1 MKKGTILLLL
11 VLLTSYSCKTR
22 KVETITK
29 TVVEYREVVRDST
42 VFIPADRATVSAL
55 LECDSLGN
63 VYMKQIRTLQGKTSA
78 NANIVIRDNYI
89 TAECECD
96 SVSIYLTMKD
106 RYYSSDSSTFK
117 TELKYVEK
125 SLNWFQKLLQGLG
138 IALIGI
144 IIAASLFAIFYFL
157 RKLRI
162 I

>member
-1 MKKGTILLLL
+1 
-11 VLLTSYSCKTR
+11 
-22 KVETITK
+22 
-29 TVVEYREVVRDST
+29 
-42 VFIPADRATVSAL
+42 
-55 LECDSLGN
+55 
-63 VYMKQIRTLQGKTSA
+63 MKQIRTLQGKTSA

-125 SLNWFQKLLQGLG
+125 SLSWFQKLLQNLG
-138 IALIGI
+138 IALAGI
-144 IIAASLFAIFYFL
+144 IITASVFGIFYFL

-162 I
+162 L